1 MCGFSR
7 RIIQSGKSFSSTQT
21 ILIIN
26 LALRRMI
33 FMDKLQKLKALLQS
47 LPGAV
52 IAYSGG
58 VDSTFL
64 AIVAHEVLGD
74 RALAVTAV
82 SPTYPESQ
90 LSEAQALV
98 AQFGLPHL
106 VIHTDEF
113 EDANFVANPADRCYY
128 CKSSLFKE
136 LRQLADEKGWGV
148 VLDGA
153 NVDDLSDHRPG
164 HRAAHE
170 MAVRS
175 PLQEV
180 GMTKQEI
187 RDFSMG
193 MALPT
198 WNKPAY
204 ACLASRIPYGSV
216 ITPEVLK
223 RIDLA
228 ESFLGSL
235 GLVQF
240 RVRDHFP
247 IARIEVGPKELDL
260 AWQNRERI
268 TTKLHELGF
277 PYVALDMDGFRS
289 GSMNEILKSQ

>member
-1 MCGFSR
+1 
-7 RIIQSGKSFSSTQT
+7 
-21 ILIIN
+21 L
-26 LALRRMI
+26 
-33 FMDKLQKLKALLQS
+33 DKLKQLNDLLQA

-64 AIVAHEVLGD
+64 AVVAKDVLGD

-82 SPTYPESQ
+82 SPTYPEQQ

-98 AQFGLPHL
+98 ARFGLKHL

-113 EDANFVANPADRCYY
+113 EDVNYTENPVDRCYY

-136 LRQLADEKGWGV
+136 LRRLADERGWGV

-153 NVDDLSDHRPG
+153 NMDDLSDYRPG
-164 HRAAHE
+164 HRAASE
-170 MAVRS
+170 LGIRS

-180 GMTKQEI
+180 GLTKQEI
-187 RDFSMG
+187 RDFSKDLT
-193 MALPT
+193 LPT

-204 ACLASRIPYGSV
+204 ACLASRIPYGTK

-228 ESFLGSL
+228 ESFLSSL
-235 GLVQF
+235 GLAQF

-247 IARIEVGPKELDL
+247 IARIEVAGNEMDL
-260 AWQNRERI
+260 AWQSRAKI
-268 TTKLHELGF
+268 SVKLHELGF
-277 PYVALDMDGFRS
+277 TYVTLDLDGFRS
-289 GSMNEILKSQ
+289 GSMNEILKDNSY

>member
-1 MCGFSR
+1 
-7 RIIQSGKSFSSTQT
+7 
-21 ILIIN
+21 L
-26 LALRRMI
+26 
-33 FMDKLQKLKALLQS
+33 DKLKQLKDLLQA

-64 AIVAHEVLGD
+64 AVVAKDVLGD

-82 SPTYPESQ
+82 SPTYPEQQ

-98 AQFGLPHL
+98 ARFGLKHL

-113 EDANFVANPADRCYY
+113 EDANYIANPVDRCYY

-136 LRQLADEKGWGV
+136 LCRLADERGWGV

-153 NVDDLSDHRPG
+153 NMDDLSDHRPG
-164 HRAAHE
+164 HRAASE
-170 MAVRS
+170 LGIRS

-180 GMTKQEI
+180 GLTKQEI
-187 RDFSMG
+187 RDLSKDL
-193 MALPT
+193 ALPT

-204 ACLASRIPYGSV
+204 ACLASRIPYGSK
-216 ITPEVLK
+216 ITPQVLK

-228 ESFLGSL
+228 ESFLSSL

-247 IARIEVGPKELDL
+247 VARIEVAGHEMDL
-260 AWQNRERI
+260 AWQSRAKMSA
-268 TTKLHELGF
+268 KLHELGF
-277 PYVALDMDGFRS
+277 TYVALDLDGFRS
-289 GSMNEILKSQ
+289 GSMNEILKDNSY

>member
-1 MCGFSR
+1 
-7 RIIQSGKSFSSTQT
+7 
-21 ILIIN
+21 
-26 LALRRMI
+26 
-33 FMDKLQKLKALLQS
+33 MDKLKQLKDLLQA

-64 AIVAHEVLGD
+64 AVVAKDVLGD

-82 SPTYPESQ
+82 SPTYPEQQ

-98 AQFGLPHL
+98 ARFGLKHL

-113 EDANFVANPADRCYY
+113 EDANYTANPVDRCYY

-136 LRQLADEKGWGV
+136 LRRLADERGWGV

-153 NVDDLSDHRPG
+153 NMDDLSDYRPG
-164 HRAAHE
+164 HRAASE
-170 MAVRS
+170 LGIRS

-180 GMTKQEI
+180 GLTKQEI
-187 RDFSMG
+187 RDFSKDLT
-193 MALPT
+193 LPT

-204 ACLASRIPYGSV
+204 ACLASRIPYGTK

-228 ESFLGSL
+228 ESFLSSL

-247 IARIEVGPKELDL
+247 IARIEVAGNEMDL
-260 AWQNRERI
+260 AWQSRAKI
-268 TTKLHELGF
+268 SVKLHELGF
-277 PYVALDMDGFRS
+277 TYVTLDLDGFRS
-289 GSMNEILKSQ
+289 GSMNEILKDNS

>member
-1 MCGFSR
+1 
-7 RIIQSGKSFSSTQT
+7 
-21 ILIIN
+21 L
-26 LALRRMI
+26 
-33 FMDKLQKLKALLQS
+33 DKLKQLKDLLQA

-64 AIVAHEVLGD
+64 AVVAKDVLGD

-82 SPTYPESQ
+82 SPTYPEQQ

-98 AQFGLPHL
+98 ARFGLKHL

-113 EDANFVANPADRCYY
+113 EDANYTANPVDRCYY

-136 LRQLADEKGWGV
+136 LRRLADERGWGV

-153 NVDDLSDHRPG
+153 NMDDLSDYRPG
-164 HRAAHE
+164 HRAASE
-170 MAVRS
+170 LGIRS

-180 GMTKQEI
+180 GLTKQEI
-187 RDFSMG
+187 RDFSKDLT
-193 MALPT
+193 LPT

-204 ACLASRIPYGSV
+204 ACLASRIPYGTK

-228 ESFLGSL
+228 ESFLSSL

-247 IARIEVGPKELDL
+247 IARIEVAGNEMDL
-260 AWQNRERI
+260 AWQSRAKI
-268 TTKLHELGF
+268 SVKLHELGF
-277 PYVALDMDGFRS
+277 TYVTLDLDGFRS
-289 GSMNEILKSQ
+289 GSMNEILKDNS

>member
-1 MCGFSR
+1 
-7 RIIQSGKSFSSTQT
+7 
-21 ILIIN
+21 L
-26 LALRRMI
+26 
-33 FMDKLQKLKALLQS
+33 DKLQKLKDLLQT

-52 IAYSGG
+52 VAYSGG

-64 AIVAHEVLGD
+64 AVVAHEVLGD

-82 SPTYPESQ
+82 SPTYPEQQ

-98 AQFGLPHL
+98 TQYGLPHL
-106 VIHTDEF
+106 VIHTHEF
-113 EDANFVANPADRCYY
+113 DDNNFVANPSDRCYY
-128 CKSSLFKE
+128 CKSSLFGQ

-153 NVDDLSDHRPG
+153 NVDDLADHRPG

-170 MAVRS
+170 LSVRS

-180 GMTKQEI
+180 GLTKQEI
-187 RDFSMG
+187 RDLSQSL
-193 MALPT
+193 ALPT

-204 ACLASRIPYGSV
+204 ACLASRIPYGNK

-228 ESFLGSL
+228 ESFLSSL

-240 RVRDHFP
+240 RVRDHYP
-247 IARIEVGPKELDL
+247 IARIEVDQKQLDY
-260 AWQNRERI
+260 AWQNRQKI
-268 TTKLHELGF
+268 TAKLHELGF

-289 GSMNEILKSQ
+289 GSMNEILKF

>member
-1 MCGFSR
+1 
-7 RIIQSGKSFSSTQT
+7 
-21 ILIIN
+21 
-26 LALRRMI
+26 
-33 FMDKLQKLKALLQS
+33 MDKLQQLKDLLQT

-64 AIVAHEVLGD
+64 AVVAHDALGE

-82 SPTYPESQ
+82 SPTYPEQQ

-106 VIHTDEF
+106 VIHTAEF
-113 EDANFVANPADRCYY
+113 SDDNFVANPADRCYY
-128 CKSSLFKE
+128 CKSSLFGE
-136 LRQLADEKGWGV
+136 LRRIADEKGWGV

-153 NVDDLSDHRPG
+153 NVDDLADHRPG

-170 MAVRS
+170 MSVRS

-180 GMTKQEI
+180 GLTKQEI
-187 RDFSMG
+187 RDLSQSL
-193 MALPT
+193 ALPT

-204 ACLASRIPYGSV
+204 ACLASRIPYGNK

-228 ESFLGSL
+228 ESFLSSL
-235 GLVQF
+235 GLLQF

-247 IARIEVGPKELDL
+247 VARIEVAPNELDQ
-260 AWQNRERI
+260 AWQSRGKI
-268 TTKLHELGF
+268 TAKLHELGF
-277 PYVALDMDGFRS
+277 PYVTLDMDGFRS
-289 GSMNEILKSQ
+289 GSMNEILKFQ

>member
-1 MCGFSR
+1 
-7 RIIQSGKSFSSTQT
+7 
-21 ILIIN
+21 
-26 LALRRMI
+26 
-33 FMDKLQKLKALLQS
+33 MDKLKQLNDLLQA

-64 AIVAHEVLGD
+64 AVVAKDVLGD

-82 SPTYPESQ
+82 SPTYPEQQ

-98 AQFGLPHL
+98 ARFGLKHL

-113 EDANFVANPADRCYY
+113 EDVNYTENPVDRCYY

-136 LRQLADEKGWGV
+136 LRRLADERGWGV

-153 NVDDLSDHRPG
+153 NMDDLSDYRPG
-164 HRAAHE
+164 HRAASE
-170 MAVRS
+170 LGIRS

-180 GMTKQEI
+180 GLTKQEI
-187 RDFSMG
+187 RDFSKDLT
-193 MALPT
+193 LPT

-204 ACLASRIPYGSV
+204 ACLASRIPYGTK

-228 ESFLGSL
+228 ESFLSSL
-235 GLVQF
+235 GLAQF

-247 IARIEVGPKELDL
+247 IARIEVAGNEMDL
-260 AWQNRERI
+260 AWQSRAKI
-268 TTKLHELGF
+268 SVKLHELGF
-277 PYVALDMDGFRS
+277 TYVTLDLDGFRS
-289 GSMNEILKSQ
+289 GSMNEILKDNSY